1 MVANESPPVAISD
14 WRTTGGTVDP
24 VSTAQVFASR
34 FPLAETTG
42 ELAQSTILKWRAS
55 RDLELAHHW
64 RSFRCVTAGVLASP
78 THKKD
83 YPMQIISHHEVLSP
97 AIPRTLARAI
107 RRVAQ
112 RDGIPVA
119 TVVKR
124 LLQDALAAE
133 GEMPGPRGN
142 DPVLIF
148 TRIDTGPW
156 MAAADRLPNRPA
168 LP

>member
-1 MVANESPPVAISD
+1 MRQRVLLVAVETDLRARLTCPLQSAGKLERQATRKLSGSSSGESADLHVPGRRVS
-14 WRTTGGTVDP
+14 VD
-24 VSTAQVFASR
+24 
-34 FPLAETTG
+34 
-42 ELAQSTILKWRAS
+42 
-55 RDLELAHHW
+55 
-64 RSFRCVTAGVLASP
+64 
-78 THKKD
+78 
-83 YPMQIISHHEVLSP
+83 PMQIISHHEVLSP

-142 DPVLIF
+142 DPVPIF
-148 TRIDTGPW
+148 TRIDTG
-156 MAAADRLPNRPA
+156 A
-168 LP
+168 LDGGC